1 MPSSDWE
8 AVVPGARRELAAL
21 LAALPALLGA
31 PSVAAG
37 ADLDPGPAAYEREAS
52 TPPHP
57 WTFSF
62 TPYSWLAGLNGH
74 TTVKRRRTDIDADAI
89 EVLERLDGLP
99 WMSYGEARL
108 GRFALYGDIVY
119 APLGV
124 GASATRTLGGATLD
138 ATAGVDVEQTIAEL
152 GAAYEVASWRAG
164 SLIGYGSGVTALDL
178 VAGARYWRQDVE
190 VHLAL
195 TATLD
200 VGGLIL
206 SGGRAIARSGDVE
219 WVDPLVG
226 LRLRHQLAPGQELVL
241 RGDVGGFDAGST
253 FSWNVLGAYSWEI
266 GAHAGVTYSGILGY
280 RALAVDF
287 EKGSGTSRYEYDV
300 VQHGPL
306 IGLKA
311 SF

>member
-1 MPSSDWE
+1 MLE
-8 AVVPGARRELAAL
+8 ALGGIVLRAHREFAAL
-21 LAALPALLGA
+21 LAALSGLLA
-31 PSVAAG
+31 AAG
-37 ADLDPGPAAYEREAS
+37 TAAAADLDPGPAIRERAV
-52 TPPHP
+52 PPAP
-57 WTFSF
+57 RSWTFSF

-74 TTVKRRRTDIDADAI
+74 TTVKGRTTDIDADPI
-89 EVLERLDGLP
+89 EVLEHLDGLP

-124 GASATRTLGGATLD
+124 DAGAARTFGRATLD
-138 ATAGVDVEQTIAEL
+138 TTLGVDVEQTIAEL
-152 GAAYEVASWRAG
+152 GATYEVASWRSG
-164 SLIGYGSGVTALDL
+164 SLIGYGTGVTALDVL
-178 VAGARYWRQDVE
+178 AGARYWRQDVE
-190 VHLAL
+190 VNLAL

-200 VGGLIL
+200 VAGLSL
-206 SGGRAIARSGDVE
+206 SGSRAIARAGTAE
-219 WVDPLVG
+219 WLDPLVG

-253 FSWNVLGAYSWEI
+253 FSWNVLGAYSWQL
-266 GAHAGVTYSGILGY
+266 ATHAGVTYSGVLGY

-287 EKGSGTSRYEYDV
+287 EKGSGASRYEYDA

-306 IGLKA
+306 IGLTA

>member
-1 MPSSDWE
+1 
-8 AVVPGARRELAAL
+8 VPRAHRECAAL
-21 LAALPALLGA
+21 LAALPALLSATGM
-31 PSVAAG
+31 AAG
-37 ADLDPGPAAYEREAS
+37 ADLDAGPAAYERAA
-52 TPPHP
+52 PPP
-57 WTFSF
+57 PRSWTLSF

-74 TTVKRRRTDIDADAI
+74 TTVRRRTTDIDADAI
-89 EVLERLDGLP
+89 EVLEHLDGVP

-124 GASATRTLGGATLD
+124 GAGATRTLGGATLD
-138 ATAGVDVEQTIAEL
+138 ATLGVDVEQTIAEL
-152 GAAYEVASWRAG
+152 GAAYEVASWRSG
-164 SLIGYGSGVTALDL
+164 SLLGYGSASTAVDL
-178 VAGARYWRQDVE
+178 LAGARYWRQDVE

-200 VGGLIL
+200 TGGLIL
-206 SGGRAIARSGDVE
+206 SGSRAVARSGEVE

-226 LRLRHQLAPGQELVL
+226 LRLRHQLAPGHELVL

-266 GAHAGVTYSGILGY
+266 GAHAGVNYSGVLGY
-280 RALAVDF
+280 RALGVDF
-287 EKGSGTSRYEYDV
+287 TKGSGTSRYEYDV

-306 IGLKA
+306 IGLQAK
-311 SF
+311 F